1 MTYDNADPAAYL
13 RQLLTPADRALVDRI
28 EKAKTTYMTSER
40 DDDLA
45 RLLKRLTT
53 NAVIRRDPNKPHAAN
68 NRAAGKGI
76 VVVGPSGAG
85 KSRLL
90 EETFRDHAA
99 FPNFGVKGAW
109 CPLITITA
117 PSPCTLG
124 QVGIRVLDLMD
135 YDLQRDIRENN
146 AWLRVRQQIREHT
159 VLFLAID
166 DLQHVLHGHSVDEVQ
181 KVRDTLKDLM
191 TNPEWPV
198 QLILSGIPELMPF
211 FRHDRQLRRRLRFMY
226 LTKLTPKEHAAFL
239 ENALHHYAEEVKL
252 KLGIEPGDDIIARL
266 LHAAQYEM
274 GITLEILGEAME
286 EAIDRGATH
295 VTRMDFA
302 NAYAARN
309 LMPDDQN
316 PFIASAW
323 HTIDTT
329 RLQTKDVEE
338 IDDAT
343 TPVAQKKARKGRKS

>member
-1 MTYDNADPAAYL
+1 MTYHNADPAAYL
-13 RQLLTPADRALVDRI
+13 RALLSPEDLALVSRI

-40 DDDLA
+40 DDDLV
-45 RLLKRLTT
+45 RLLKLLTI
-53 NAVIRRDPNKPHAAN
+53 NAQIRRDPNKPHAAN
-68 NRAAGKGI
+68 NRAPGKGI
-76 VVVGPSGAG
+76 VVIGPSGAG

-90 EETFRDHAA
+90 EETFRDHTA
-99 FPNFGVKGAW
+99 FPNFCVKDAW
-109 CPLITITA
+109 CPLISITA

-124 QVGIRVLDLMD
+124 QLGIRVLDLMD
-135 YDLQRDIRENN
+135 YDVQRDIRENN
-146 AWLRVRQQIREHT
+146 AWLRVRQQIRENN

-166 DLQHVLHGHSVDEVQ
+166 DLQHVLHGHSIDEVQ

-198 QLILSGIPELMPF
+198 QLILSGIPELLPF

-226 LTKLTPKEHAAFL
+226 LTKLTPKEHAEFL
-239 ENALHHYAEEVKL
+239 EKALGYYAEELKL
-252 KLGIEPGDDIIARL
+252 KIDIQPGDDIIARL
-266 LHAAQYEM
+266 LHAGQYEM
-274 GITLEILGEAME
+274 GITLEILAEAME
-286 EAIDRGATH
+286 DAIDRNATH
-295 VTRMDFA
+295 ITRMDFA

-323 HTIDTT
+323 HNIDTT

-343 TPVAQKKARKGRKS
+343 TPVGRKNAKKGKTS